1 MSYTRGYDTQYRC
14 SHCNQKFSEDE
25 LVDWKCPKCND
36 YIQIAAP
43 DLLENGHVLIR
54 KKAADLQIGENVYL
68 TGLGAYKILNI
79 NEARGQKLRIA
90 LKKYRSLTSDED
102 EYFNVINGGYFEKDW
117 VSENEES
124 DEQ

>member
-43 DLLENGHVLIR
+43 DL
-54 KKAADLQIGENVYL
+54 QIGESVYL

>member
-1 MSYTRGYDTQYRC
+1 MDSDWL
-14 SHCNQKFSEDE
+14 FL
-25 LVDWKCPKCND
+25 LVLGWLF
-36 YIQIAAP
+36 Q
-43 DLLENGHVLIR
+43 
-54 KKAADLQIGENVYL
+54 ADFNSVYL